1 MAVSPDPVI
10 QYFNII
16 GSYPANNQQWWL
28 ARSQIDDSTRNLK
41 IGDFMPEILQKI
53 YMGNMHAPRGHFILD
68 YFNKDRSVI
77 SGVPSLTVEKIDERP
92 KSVTFFSGRVWFS
105 QGSVVLYSQVLTEKT
120 KAANCHMEADP
131 TSEEISDLVATDG
144 GYIPIPEASHIV
156 KLAAFGGGVLVFA
169 HNGVWAITGGQN
181 GFSALENST
190 SKISPIGCQSP
201 RSIVET
207 DKGIFWWSDVGIMA
221 VTQSNLGVY
230 GPVSGS
236 QATTDKINISEQTIQ
251 SYYNEIPDSARADV
265 KGVFDPKRNCIYWL
279 YREDATANNFDK
291 VLVFDLTLGAFYP
304 WKFSASAGGVIKGIY
319 VGNRNNTYSIPTDIQ
334 PSQIEYIVSHGT
346 SIRISQARSG
356 TFTDW
361 YSIDSVGVTYDSYI
375 ETGYEL
381 FADAMRKK
389 NITYLF
395 TYLTRTE
402 TAVVSGSPDYPSS
415 CQMRVKWE
423 WSSST
428 GSNKWTT
435 PVEVYRPGRLLLDTA
450 DTGFSM
456 VVTKN
461 KVRGSGKAIQFR
473 YGTSDAGKN
482 FDLVGWSIAVTGNP
496 IP

>member
-16 GSYPANNQQWWL
+16 GRYPGNNQQWWL
-28 ARSQIDDSTRNLK
+28 ARSAIDDSTRNLK
-41 IGDFMPEILQKI
+41 VGDFMPETLQKL
-53 YMGNMHAPRGHFILD
+53 YMGNMHSPRGHYVLD
-68 YFNKDRSVI
+68 YFHKDRSTI
-77 SGVPSLTVEKIDERP
+77 SGIPDLVVETTNERP
-92 KSVTFFSGRVWFS
+92 KSVTFFSGRVWYA
-105 QGSVVLYSQVLTEKT
+105 QGSTVFYSQVLTEKT
-120 KAANCHMEADP
+120 KAANCYMEADP

-144 GYIPIPEASHIV
+144 GFIPIPEASHIV
-156 KLAAFGGGVLVFA
+156 RLTAFGGGVIVFA
-169 HNGVWAITGGQN
+169 HNGVWAVVGGQN
-181 GFSALENST
+181 GFSALDNAV

-201 RSIVET
+201 MSVVET
-207 DKGIFWWSDVGIMA
+207 DKGVFWWSDVGIMG
-221 VTQSNLGVY
+221 VTQSNLGIY

-236 QATTDKINISEQTIQ
+236 QATTNKINISEQTIQ
-251 SYYNEIPDSARADV
+251 TYYNKIGDDARSDV
-265 KGVFDPKRNCIYWL
+265 KGVFDAKRNCIYWL
-279 YREDATANNFDK
+279 YREDASSTNYDK
-291 VLVFDLTLGAFYP
+291 VLIFDLTLGAFYP
-304 WKFSASAGGVIKGIY
+304 WKFSPSTGGVIKGVYISTK
-319 VGNRNNTYSIPTDIQ
+319 NNTYTIPTDIQ
-334 PSQIEYIVSHGT
+334 PSQLEFIVTHNTGV
-346 SIRISQARSG
+346 RIAQARSG

-361 YSIDSVGVTYDSYI
+361 YSIDNVGITYDSYI

-402 TAVVSGSPDYPSS
+402 TSVISGSPDYPSS
-415 CQMRVKWE
+415 CQLTVKWE
-423 WSSST
+423 WSSSS
-428 GSNKWTT
+428 GSNRWTT
-435 PVEVYRPGRLLLDTA
+435 PVEVYRPGRLLLDAA

-461 KVRGSGKAIQFR
+461 KVRGNGKAIQFR